1 MRISIV
7 KATLGCKAGLEGGQ
21 EPSPWRSTPPSTL
34 PLNMPLF
41 GVQWSPRKDLG
52 LAIKLHP
59 SISRTHIITP
69 GGDLELLYA
78 RPADYITSKPPL
90 LFIHGGFGA
99 ATEYRFFL
107 EYFSSRG
114 YPSYAISV
122 RGHGNSYVVNFW
134 RMLFTSQHQMALDVT
149 AGIRHIVDKHRN
161 EGRPDI
167 VPVAHSAGGA
177 LLQYILSEG
186 LCSPPDPKKTDSQT
200 YMVGRVGLLGVIPCY
215 GSGGVYWNWVK
226 LDPFYP
232 LRMYL
237 FHFGHPRSPLSS
249 TRLVKQAFFCEECP
263 DERVREFET
272 QEMAPYESVA
282 WPLATFGAFADP
294 KKIARAVGL
303 INSSTREPTKDLRPR
318 VLVVAGGK
326 DVLMR
331 PGVMAKLVGLLRSAV
346 RSALGS
352 GVDNNDVGEGIRD
365 GVEFRVVQGSGHH
378 LMGDIY
384 WEECAEKILRF
395 LE

>member
-1 MRISIV
+1 
-7 KATLGCKAGLEGGQ
+7 
-21 EPSPWRSTPPSTL
+21 
-34 PLNMPLF
+34 MPLF
-41 GVQWSPRKDLG
+41 NVQWSPRKDLG

-59 SISRTHIITP
+59 SISRTHITTP
-69 GGDLELLYA
+69 GGDLELLCA
-78 RPADYITSKPPL
+78 TPANYDISKPPL
-90 LFIHGGFGA
+90 LFVHGGFGA

-122 RGHGNSYVVNFW
+122 RGHGNSYVLSFW
-134 RMLFTSQHQMALDVT
+134 KMLFVSQHQMALDVT
-149 AGIRHIVDKHRN
+149 AGIRHVIDKHRN

-167 VPVAHSAGGA
+167 VPIAHSAGGA

-186 LCSPPDPKKTDSQT
+186 LYSPPDTKKTDSQA
-200 YMVGRVGLLGVIPCY
+200 YAVGRVGLLGVIPYY
-215 GSGGVYWNWVK
+215 GSSGVYWNWAK

-272 QEMAPYESVA
+272 QEMAPYESMV
-282 WPLATFGAFADP
+282 WPVGTLTAFADP
-294 KKIARAVGL
+294 RKIVRAVGS
-303 INSSTREPTKDLRPR
+303 INPSTRESREGLRPR
-318 VLVVAGGK
+318 VLVIAGGK
-326 DVLMR
+326 DVLMK
-331 PGVMAKLVGLLRSAV
+331 PGVMAKLVGLLRNAV
-346 RSALGS
+346 RLTLGS
-352 GVDNNDVGEGIRD
+352 LANDDDVQEGCTD